1 MFYVMIDEKSAAVRD
16 TLADAISHCEVLAMR
31 ERFPASWWIADEDGN
46 EVHNMGFWANGQQQ
60 RD

>member
-1 MFYVMIDEKSAAVRD
+1 MFYVMIDEKSASACN
-16 TLADAISHCEVLAMR
+16 TLADAIARCEVLAMR
-31 ERFPASWWIADEDGN
+31 EIFPASWWIADEDGD